1 MWENLSTVLEEYI
14 IEVRN
19 LYQDKLISEDKIA
32 SWDLLN
38 NVNYLIEKDDR
49 QIEVSLRLEDYWK
62 YVEYGRNPGKFPPVD
77 KIKEWIDV
85 KPILPDNRN
94 GKLPTPDQLAFLIGR
109 KISEE
114 GIDAT
119 NALQDSVKEVN
130 NRFEKRIEDAITQ
143 DVSNMVD
150 VIFSEYFSS

>member
-32 SWDLLN
+32 SGDLLN

-109 KISEE
+109 KIAEE
-114 GIDAT
+114 GIEAT

>member
-32 SWDLLN
+32 SGDLLN

-119 NALQDSVKEVN
+119 NALQDSVKDVN

>member
-32 SWDLLN
+32 SGDLLN

-119 NALQDSVKEVN
+119 NALQDTVKTVN
-130 NRFEKRIEDAITQ
+130 AKFEKIIEDAITQ